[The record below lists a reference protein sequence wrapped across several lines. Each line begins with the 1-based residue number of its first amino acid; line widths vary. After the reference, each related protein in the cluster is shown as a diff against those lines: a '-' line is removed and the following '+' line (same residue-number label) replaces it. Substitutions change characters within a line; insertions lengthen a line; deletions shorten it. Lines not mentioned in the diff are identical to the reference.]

1 MVYDKLACHHPAKP
15 ASADIKSE
23 IRLRHWRHSAF
34 CILFLACVFSMNL
47 SLNAALLSLFILC
60 FDIRRNEASWRA
72 CVRVCVC
79 SCYLLFTLF
88 TSRNIEADAERAHQ
102 RQATPASSLCFQV
115 AINTV
120 LLSGSRCWLHHWK
133 NTGYKLQSNFPRFGP
148 LNTCICQLK
157 AKISYINRNSFPESW
172 KYCNGWIID
181 WS

>member
-15 ASADIKSE
+15 ASADIKSK
-23 IRLRHWRHSAF
+23 IRLRHWRHLAF

-47 SLNAALLSLFILC
+47 SLNAALLSLFIL
-60 FDIRRNEASWRA
+60 FSTSEETKRLD
-72 CVRVCVC
+72 VCVC
-79 SCYLLFTLF
+79 VCAPVISCLLCSPLATLRLMPKELISARQHLRHHCVF
-88 TSRNIEADAERAHQ
+88 KSQSSTQFCSRD
-102 RQATPASSLCFQV
+102 LV
-115 AINTV
+115 V
-120 LLSGSRCWLHHWK
+120 WLHHWK

>member
-79 SCYLLFTLF
+79 APVISCLLCSPLATLRLMPKELISARQHLRHHCVF
-88 TSRNIEADAERAHQ
+88 KSQSTQFCSRDLVVDFITGNTLVTSYKATFHDLALL
-102 RQATPASSLCFQV
+102 TPAYVSLKQ
-115 AINTV
+115 
-120 LLSGSRCWLHHWK
+120 K
-133 NTGYKLQSNFPRFGP
+133 
-148 LNTCICQLK
+148 
-157 AKISYINRNSFPESW
+157 
-172 KYCNGWIID
+172 
-181 WS
+181 